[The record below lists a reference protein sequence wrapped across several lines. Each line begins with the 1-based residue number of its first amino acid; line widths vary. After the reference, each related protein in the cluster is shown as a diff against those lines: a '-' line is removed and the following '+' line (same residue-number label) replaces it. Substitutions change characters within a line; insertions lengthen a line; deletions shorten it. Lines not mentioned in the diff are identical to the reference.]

1 MAVLDALEAWNEGAG
16 FGVQGTTLRVRR
28 LGRRVRQGQVARVL
42 EELHAGDL
50 AGSVAGGYRQAR
62 ALEQAADRLEG
73 WLGKDAGGAARR
85 VLRAIDP
92 GNEPLRA
99 FAADPHPREAP

>member
-1 MAVLDALEAWNEGAG
+1 MKPMTKTEILAALAETSDIDK
-16 FGVQGTTLRVRR
+16 Q
-28 LGRRVRQGQVARVL
+28 QVARVL

-50 AGSVAGGYRQAR
+50 AGAVAGGHRQAR

-73 WLGKDAGGAARR
+73 RLGKDAGGAARR
-85 VLRAIDP
+85 VLRPIDP

-99 FAADPHPREAP
+99 FAADPDPREAP